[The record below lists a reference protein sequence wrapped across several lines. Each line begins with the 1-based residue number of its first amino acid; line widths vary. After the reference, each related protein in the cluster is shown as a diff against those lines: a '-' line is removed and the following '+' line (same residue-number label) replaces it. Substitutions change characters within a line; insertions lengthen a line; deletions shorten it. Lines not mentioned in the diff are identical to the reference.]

1 MTSHNI
7 IDRFTTYAVLGTVF
21 LVPLAMP
28 VFHGELTY
36 AFGEFKTF
44 TLHIGG
50 VLITAGLTAES
61 ISRQFGMQRSRLN
74 FDLIKRSPTNLA
86 ITGLVLLLV
95 TQILSLIMS
104 PLPHASFF
112 GLYDGFNG
120 FNVYDW
126 ISMSVVMLGVSLK
139 IRTVERLELLV
150 SILVI
155 VGALTAVYGLA
166 QHFGWDGFAG
176 RQASSRIL
184 SSFGNTLNFAGFL
197 VITIPLT
204 ISLFVSDRWRKPHLV
219 SIAIL
224 LLGIQLS
231 AAWFTGGRAAY
242 IAIFV
247 GIVVLLFLLAKA
259 QGRTILLRTVG
270 LVTISGLVAALLIII
285 PSPNPREGLSRLT
298 SIDDEFSQ
306 FLTEQTS
313 SGGGAFSGRSEIWK
327 TAFSL
332 ILDPEVPQ
340 QESHLITRLRTIF
353 GFGPDMFVHS
363 YTLRMEPRIEIQ
375 NQVNAHNIVLHVLVT
390 TGILGFASLVIVIVG
405 FALIGANV
413 FSRITDTAQSFDRRL
428 LLLVVFFAVLV
439 GKSIELLAGVPRVG
453 DLVPLVAII
462 GATIATYS
470 IVEDRSIGSIPAK
483 NQGRLR
489 NGDRRSGH
497 TRIQI
502 GLGLFGL
509 ITLTTLFV
517 TWDIPRMKS
526 TMIVTSAKSMA
537 GTAESGEIYLEA
549 NRHEPQRMYYV
560 NKLTP
565 AFLNASSSAFEDGRL
580 DDANEFL
587 FRLRELWL
595 GIVERDPYDFTSQFM
610 LAKIMTIIYERGNTE
625 FSKELIDRHSKI
637 VSYFPGYPVLVG
649 TASTVAA
656 SVGDYKSAILFAN
669 QAIADESRTVELS
682 RTWYAKGI
690 SLFVLGFEEEGISDL
705 LTATTKRPDSEA
717 ARNAH
722 RALGKIYRDRGDV
735 IQADFH
741 SAEGSN

>member
-44 TLHIGG
+44 TLHLGG

-61 ISRQFGMQRSRLN
+61 ISHRLGVQRSRLN
-74 FDLIKRSPTNLA
+74 FDLIRRNPASLA

-104 PLPHASFF
+104 PLPHVSFF
-112 GLYDGFNG
+112 GLHDGFNG

-150 SILVI
+150 NILVI
-155 VGALTAVYGLA
+155 GGALTAVYGLA

-204 ISLFVSDRWRKPHLV
+204 ISLFVSDRWRRPHLV
-219 SIAIL
+219 SVAIL

-247 GIVVLLFLLAKA
+247 GIIALLFLLAKA
-259 QGRTILLRTVG
+259 KGSTTLLRTVG
-270 LVTISGLVAALLIII
+270 LVTISGLLAALVIIA
-285 PSPNPREGLSRLT
+285 PSPNPSEGLTRLT

-306 FLTEQTS
+306 LITEQTS
-313 SGGGAFSGRSEIWK
+313 SGGGAFTGRSEIWK

-340 QESHLITRLRTIF
+340 HESHLITRLRTVF

-363 YTLRMEPRIEIQ
+363 YALRMEPRIEIQ
-375 NQVNAHNIVLHVLVT
+375 NQVNAHNILLHVLVT
-390 TGILGFASLVIVIVG
+390 TGLLGFTSLVIVIAG
-405 FALIGANV
+405 FVLIGANV
-413 FSRITDTAQSFDRRL
+413 FSRITDTGQSFDSRL
-428 LLLVVFFAVLV
+428 LLLLVFFAVLV
-439 GKSIELLAGVPRVG
+439 GKSIELLAGIPRVD
-453 DLVPLVAII
+453 DLVPLVAIV
-462 GATIATYS
+462 GATIAAYS
-470 IVEDRSIGSIPAK
+470 LVEDRSFGSIPAK
-483 NQGRLR
+483 NQGRRR
-489 NGDRRSGH
+489 NSDRSSGAA
-497 TRIQI
+497 RIQI

-509 ITLTTLFV
+509 ITLMTLFA

-526 TMIVTSAKSMA
+526 TMIVTSAKSVA
-537 GTAESGEIYLEA
+537 GTAESGDIYLEA

-565 AFLNASSSAFEDGRL
+565 AFLDASTSAFTDGRL

-595 GIVERDPYDFTSQFM
+595 GIEERDPFDFTSQVM

-656 SVGDYKSAILFAN
+656 SVGDYESAILFAN

-705 LTATTKRPDSEA
+705 LTATKKRPDSEA
-717 ARNAH
+717 ARKAH

-741 SAEGSN
+741 SAEGSH

>member
-44 TLHIGG
+44 TLHLGG
-50 VLITAGLTAES
+50 ILITAGLTAES
-61 ISRQFGMQRSRLN
+61 ISRQFGVQRFRLN
-74 FDLIKRSPTNLA
+74 FDLIRRSPASLA

-112 GLYDGFNG
+112 GLHDGFNG

-150 SILVI
+150 NILVI
-155 VGALTAVYGLA
+155 GGASTAVYGLA

-204 ISLFVSDRWRKPHLV
+204 ISLFVSDRWRRPHLV
-219 SIAIL
+219 SVAIL

-231 AAWFTGGRAAY
+231 AAWFTGGRGAY

-247 GIVVLLFLLAKA
+247 GITVLLFLLAKA
-259 QGRTILLRTVG
+259 KGSTILLRTVG
-270 LVTISGLVAALLIII
+270 LVMISGLLAALVIIA
-285 PSPNPREGLSRLT
+285 PSPNPSEGINRLT

-306 FLTEQTS
+306 LLTEQTS
-313 SGGGAFSGRSEIWK
+313 SGAGAFTGRSEIWK

-340 QESHLITRLRTIF
+340 HESQLITRLRTVF

-363 YTLRMEPRIEIQ
+363 YALRMEPRIEIQ
-375 NQVNAHNIVLHVLVT
+375 NQVNAQNIVLHMLVT
-390 TGILGFASLVIVIVG
+390 TGLLGFTALVIVIAG

-413 FSRITDTAQSFDRRL
+413 FSRITDTDQSFDSRL
-428 LLLVVFFAVLV
+428 LLLLVFFAVLV
-439 GKSIELLAGVPRVG
+439 GKSIELLAGIPRVD
-453 DLVPLVAII
+453 DLVPLVAIV
-462 GATIATYS
+462 GATIAAYS
-470 IVEDRSIGSIPAK
+470 IVEDRPLRSITAK

-489 NGDRRSGH
+489 NGDRSSGDG
-497 TRIQI
+497 RIQI

-509 ITLTTLFV
+509 ITLMTLFV

-526 TMIVTSAKSMA
+526 TMIVTSAKSVA

-565 AFLNASSSAFEDGRL
+565 AFLDASQSAFEDGRL

-587 FRLRELWL
+587 FSLRELWL
-595 GIVERDPYDFTSQFM
+595 GIAERDPYDFTSQVM

-656 SVGDYKSAILFAN
+656 SVGDYESAILFAN

-705 LTATTKRPDSEA
+705 LTATTKRPGSEA

-722 RALGKIYRDRGDV
+722 RALGKIYSDRGDV